1 MTAMLNLR
9 VFLSERLSAAAMDIF
24 GEVEKVVSRCQAEV
38 SRSREEVRVLR
49 KQLELRRLKD
59 HQDVNDRTVIREDA
73 SITPQLVNMAAATA
87 AIKTEDVSTRS
98 MDYEDSD
105 ISQANVDATHLNTE
119 IQADLTT
126 IKEEQEVICIN
137 TEGLD
142 APATTLASFVS
153 GDPEQTDVEFR
164 STYETPS
171 GFLPMCPS
179 AVSSD
184 LLEEWSKQTQKAKES
199 ALAPHRESNDVA
211 LHQGSTALL
220 PYESTPTKTQN
231 SDHSF
236 CHLCGKPFRYI
247 GSLMKH
253 IKMHDDHTVNCG
265 ICNRQCHNIND
276 LLSHLRCAHRGSY
289 FCHICG
295 KTFSKQCFLII
306 HSKQHK
312 GSKPFACEDW
322 QSSRKGAS

>member
-1 MTAMLNLR
+1 MTNLR
-9 VFLSERLSAAAMDIF
+9 VFMSERLSSAAVDIF
-24 GEVEKVVSRCQAEV
+24 GEVEKVVTLYRAEFCEW
-38 SRSREEVRVLR
+38 RPR
-49 KQLELRRLKD
+49 
-59 HQDVNDRTVIREDA
+59 
-73 SITPQLVNMAAATA
+73 AAGCGVQVY
-87 AIKTEDVSTRS
+87 D
-98 MDYEDSD
+98 
-105 ISQANVDATHLNTE
+105 
-119 IQADLTT
+119 
-126 IKEEQEVICIN
+126 
-137 TEGLD
+137 
-142 APATTLASFVS
+142 
-153 GDPEQTDVEFR
+153 
-164 STYETPS
+164 ETPS

-184 LLEEWSKQTQKAKES
+184 LLEEWSKQTLKAKAS
-199 ALAPHRESNDVA
+199 AVSAAHRESNGVN
-211 LHQGSTALL
+211 LNQGSTPQL
-220 PYESTPTKTQN
+220 PHESPPAKTQN

-265 ICNRQCHNIND
+265 ICNRPCQNIND

-295 KTFSKQCFLII
+295 KVFSKQCFLII

-322 QSSRKGAS
+322 QQSSRKGAS

>member
-1 MTAMLNLR
+1 M
-9 VFLSERLSAAAMDIF
+9 AAA
-24 GEVEKVVSRCQAEV
+24 V
-38 SRSREEVRVLR
+38 
-49 KQLELRRLKD
+49 
-59 HQDVNDRTVIREDA
+59 
-73 SITPQLVNMAAATA
+73 ATA
-87 AIKTEDVSTRS
+87 AIKTEDGSTRS
-98 MDYEDSD
+98 MDYEDSEL
-105 ISQANVDATHLNTE
+105 SQANVDSTHTHTNRETE
-119 IQADLTT
+119 IQADIPT
-126 IKEEQEVICIN
+126 IKEEQEVICIDG
-137 TEGLD
+137 EGLD
-142 APATTLASFVS
+142 APTTMTASFVN
-153 GDPEQTDVEFR
+153 GDAEQPDVEFR

-184 LLEEWSKQTQKAKES
+184 LLEDWSKQTQKAKAS
-199 ALAPHRESNDVA
+199 AALAAHRESNGVD
-211 LHQGSTALL
+211 LNQGSS
-220 PYESTPTKTQN
+220 PHSPHESPPAKTQN

-265 ICNRQCHNIND
+265 ICNRPCHNIND

-312 GSKPFACEDW
+312 GSKPFACENW
-322 QSSRKGAS
+322 QQSSRKGAS

>member
-1 MTAMLNLR
+1 MVM
-9 VFLSERLSAAAMDIF
+9 
-24 GEVEKVVSRCQAEV
+24 
-38 SRSREEVRVLR
+38 
-49 KQLELRRLKD
+49 
-59 HQDVNDRTVIREDA
+59 REDA
-73 SITPQLVNMAAATA
+73 SITPRLVNTAAAA
-87 AIKTEDVSTRS
+87 AVKTEDVSTRS

-105 ISQANVDATHLNTE
+105 IFHDNVDATHLNAETK
-119 IQADLTT
+119 ADISA

-137 TEGLD
+137 AEGLD
-142 APATTLASFVS
+142 APTTTLASFVN
-153 GDPEQTDVEFR
+153 GDPEQSDVEFR
-164 STYETPS
+164 STYETASS

-199 ALAPHRESNDVA
+199 ALAAQRESNGVA
-211 LHQGSTALL
+211 LHQGSTAQL
-220 PYESTPTKTQN
+220 PHESTPTKTQN

-265 ICNRQCHNIND
+265 ICNRPCHNKND

-312 GSKPFACEDW
+312 GSKTFACEDW
-322 QSSRKGAS
+322 QQSSRKGPS